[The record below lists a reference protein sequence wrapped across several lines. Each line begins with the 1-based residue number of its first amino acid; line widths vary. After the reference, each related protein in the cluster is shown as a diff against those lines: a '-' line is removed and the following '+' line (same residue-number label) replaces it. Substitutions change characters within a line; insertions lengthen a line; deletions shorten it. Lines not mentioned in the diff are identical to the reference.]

1 MVTILKRREPS
12 TTPRILDG
20 VRDAIQIWQCHHNGG
35 TSGNMLIWII
45 YRQYLH
51 IGQIDCLFKQLRR
64 TNSLLPQIKC
74 QNTTYALS
82 LAQPASSFSCE
93 FCMGRS
99 SAYLVGDFSPYD
111 EMLLRPFWCQ
121 TTEKRRV
128 LTFVNLALHKWYPS
142 SHVRK
147 QPKMEVP
154 PHLKWR

>member
-1 MVTILKRREPS
+1 MWCIHSRMVTILKRREPS

-93 FCMGRS
+93 FCMGWS

-111 EMLLRPFWCQ
+111 E
-121 TTEKRRV
+121 
-128 LTFVNLALHKWYPS
+128 
-142 SHVRK
+142 
-147 QPKMEVP
+147 P
-154 PHLKWR
+154 PHYQNLPSRRSKCCCVHSDARPQKNAEYSHLST